1 MQVSVR
7 ELKSNLSRYLRE
19 VKQGKI
25 IEITRHRRL
34 VAKLCPA
41 GEQKNGLEALIVNG
55 LVTWEGGKPKGGRVR
70 PKISGKSVAE
80 RVLED
85 RR

>member
-34 VAKLCPA
+34 IARLCPA
-41 GEQKNGLEALIVNG
+41 GEPKMIANG
-55 LVTWEGGKPKGGRVR
+55 LVTWDGGKPKGGRVR

>member
-1 MQVSVR
+1 MQVSVK
-7 ELKSNLSRYLRE
+7 ELKSNLFRYLRE

-25 IEITRHRRL
+25 IEIIRHRRL
-34 VAKLCPA
+34 IAKLCPA
-41 GEQKNGLEALIVNG
+41 GEHKNGIEALMANG
-55 LVTWEGGKPKGGRVR
+55 LVTWDVGKPKGGRAR

>member
-1 MQVSVR
+1 MRVSVR

-25 IEITRHRRL
+25 IEVTRPRQLIAR
-34 VAKLCPA
+34 LCPA
-41 GEQKNGLEALIVNG
+41 VEQKNGIEALMANR
-55 LVTWEGGKPKGGRVR
+55 LVTWDGGKPKGGRVR
-70 PKISGKSVAE
+70 PKISGKNVAE

>member
-7 ELKSNLSRYLRE
+7 ELKNNLSRYLNE

-34 VAKLCPA
+34 IAKLCPA
-41 GEQKNGLEALIVNG
+41 GEPKSGIEALMAKG
-55 LVTWEGGKPKGGRVR
+55 LISWDGEKPKGGRVR
-70 PKISGKSVAE
+70 PKISGKTVTE

>member
-25 IEITRHRRL
+25 IEVTRHRRL
-34 VAKLCPA
+34 IAKLCPA
-41 GEQKNGLEALIVNG
+41 GEHKTGIEALIANG
-55 LVTWEGGKPKGGRVR
+55 LATWEGGKPKGGRVR
-70 PKISGKSVAE
+70 PKVSGKSVAE

>member
-1 MQVSVR
+1 MWVSVR

-25 IEITRHRRL
+25 IEVTRPRRQI
-34 VAKLCPA
+34 ARLCPT
-41 GEQKNGLEALIVNG
+41 GEQKDGIEALMANG
-55 LVTWEGGKPKGGRVR
+55 LVIWDRGKPKGGRVK

>member
-1 MQVSVR
+1 M
-7 ELKSNLSRYLRE
+7 
-19 VKQGKI
+19 
-25 IEITRHRRL
+25 
-34 VAKLCPA
+34 A
-41 GEQKNGLEALIVNG
+41 NG
-55 LVTWEGGKPKGGRVR
+55 LVTWDGGKPKSGRVR

>member
-7 ELKSNLSRYLRE
+7 ELKNNLSRYLRD

-25 IEITRHRRL
+25 IEVTYHRRL

-41 GEQKNGLEALIVNG
+41 GEQKNGIEALMANG
-55 LVTWEGGKPKGGRVR
+55 LATWDGGKPKGGRVR

-85 RR
+85 RW

>member
-7 ELKSNLSRYLRE
+7 ELKSNLSRYLKE

-34 VAKLCPA
+34 IAKLCPA
-41 GEQKNGLEALIVNG
+41 GEHKTGIEALIAKG
-55 LVTWEGGKPKGGRVR
+55 LVSWDGGKPKGGRAR
-70 PKISGKSVAE
+70 PKIFGKRMAE
-80 RVLED
+80 RILED

>member
-7 ELKSNLSRYLRE
+7 ELKSNLSRYLKE

-34 VAKLCPA
+34 IAKLCPA
-41 GEQKNGLEALIVNG
+41 GEHKTGVEALIAKG
-55 LVTWEGGKPKGGRVR
+55 LVTWEGGKPKGGHTR

-80 RVLED
+80 RVLDD